1 MKNKG
6 KLILAILI
14 VILVI
19 IAIVWFFSN
28 NSKKVDTYYEVLEDG
43 TKLNNSEKLQETKQ
57 FEGLEFS
64 EMELN
69 EKDNSILIQ
78 ATVKNTGTSATPSG
92 IIKLIFVDKE
102 ENELGT
108 INWLAPEL
116 QPNDSTLLT
125 TSAETDVINAYD
137 FIIQK

>member
-43 TKLNNSEKLQETKQ
+43 TKLNNSEKLKETKQ
-57 FEGLEFS
+57 FDGLEFS
-64 EMELN
+64 EIELN

-78 ATVKNTGTSATPSG
+78 ATVKNTSTSVTPSG
-92 IIKLIFVDKE
+92 VVKLIFVDKE

-116 QPNDSTLLT
+116 QPNDSTQLT